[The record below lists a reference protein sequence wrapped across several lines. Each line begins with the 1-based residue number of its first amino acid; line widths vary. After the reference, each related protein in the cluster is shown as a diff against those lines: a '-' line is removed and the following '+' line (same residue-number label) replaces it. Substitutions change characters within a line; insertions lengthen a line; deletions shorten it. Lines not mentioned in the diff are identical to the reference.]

1 MKRPRR
7 IKIVVGT
14 RGSQLALTQTQL
26 VVQGLEARWADLKFE
41 VKVIKTRG
49 DDSKT
54 AITDIR
60 AGRKGL
66 FTGEIERTLVT
77 DNIDLA
83 VHSAKDLPSNLAPGT
98 EIAAVLPRAIVD
110 DVLVATTQC
119 DLNSLAADG
128 IVATG
133 SVRRKHQLRW
143 KRPDLEIV
151 DLRGNVP
158 TRLRKLATDRWHG
171 MILAQAEYGA
181 AIDKSVFPGCQGG
194 PLVHVMAGKAVC
206 FQEALQ
212 PGFKQYAAQIVSNA
226 KALAASLAEAGY
238 RMISGGTDTHLMLVD
253 VFSKGMFGSEAEKAL
268 GLAGITVNKNA
279 IPFDTNPP
287 LKPSG
292 IRLGTPALTT
302 RGMKEAEMK
311 QIAGWIAAGLEQ
323 RNDAAALKKIR
334 AEVFELCERFPLYP
348 ERRRVHEP
356 ETLHA

>member
-14 RGSQLALTQTQL
+14 RGSELALTQTQL
-26 VVQGLEARWADLKFE
+26 VVQGLQARWADLKFE

-54 AITDIR
+54 AIRDIR

-66 FTGEIERTLVT
+66 FTGEIERALITEDV
-77 DNIDLA
+77 DLA
-83 VHSAKDLPSNLAPGT
+83 VHSAKDLPSTLAPGT

-110 DVLVATTQC
+110 DLLVATTPC

-171 MILAQAEYGA
+171 IILA
-181 AIDKSVFPGCQGG
+181 
-194 PLVHVMAGKAVC
+194 H
-206 FQEALQ
+206 
-212 PGFKQYAAQIVSNA
+212 
-226 KALAASLAEAGY
+226 
-238 RMISGGTDTHLMLVD
+238 
-253 VFSKGMFGSEAEKAL
+253 
-268 GLAGITVNKNA
+268 
-279 IPFDTNPP
+279 
-287 LKPSG
+287 
-292 IRLGTPALTT
+292 
-302 RGMKEAEMK
+302 
-311 QIAGWIAAGLEQ
+311 AGLERLGLDPTGAQ
-323 RNDAAALKKIR
+323 VQFEESEFFTAHLSREVFVPAGGQGVIAMQIRSDDEQLREIVNAINDFDTRLALRAEREFLRLLNADCNQPVGVLAVIDGTIMKIR
-334 AEVFELCERFPLYP
+334 GQIFALGATAPREGFVEGPSEDAEKLAAQLLEKINAE
-348 ERRRVHEP
+348 
-356 ETLHA
+356 